1 MESYGGQAAHS
12 FGREASTFRAGELT
26 ESAEERGAPGVL
38 RNQVRGS
45 ITPFTLVAEL
55 SSKLQLRI
63 QDGRRSPSQC
73 NILISWRIEQQSSVP
88 SPQLQSSSG

>member
-38 RNQVRGS
+38 RNQVRGVYH
-45 ITPFTLVAEL
+45 PFH
-55 SSKLQLRI
+55 S
-63 QDGRRSPSQC
+63 
-73 NILISWRIEQQSSVP
+73 ILIYI
-88 SPQLQSSSG
+88 